1 MGGMTLT
8 MGTSGCL
15 RKYSE
20 TKVTNGRE
28 NCAFVG
34 RRTGQ
39 QLEFSPGIV
48 TAGGNSTIHLSNQR
62 YFEEHQPSVSKT
74 FRSLIECESARYTSF
89 CTKLVCSSPKNSVI
103 VHAK

>member
-1 MGGMTLT
+1 MTLT
-8 MGTSGCL
+8 MGTSGFL

-20 TKVTNGRE
+20 TKLTNGRE

-48 TAGGNSTIHLSNQR
+48 TAGGNSTIQPSNQR
-62 YFEEHQPSVSKT
+62 SSEEHQLNVSRT
-74 FRSLIECESARYTSF
+74 VRSLKR
-89 CTKLVCSSPKNSVI
+89 KV
-103 VHAK
+103 